1 MYAYEQITQFTKML
15 HTLSRILDKAQR
27 HAEANG
33 FESEILLNSRLVA
46 DMLPLTSQVQIACDT
61 AQLATSVLTGKQA
74 PVFENN
80 QRTITELKSL
90 IEKTIEYISSVKE
103 NDFEGWEERRVA
115 PPGWSGAFHGKD
127 YFYQHGVPNFYFH
140 MVTAYA
146 ILRHKGVKIGKM
158 DYIGQ
163 LPFLS

>member
-15 HTLSRILDKAQR
+15 HILSRLLDKAQR

-46 DMLPLTSQVQIACDT
+46 DMLPLTSQVQMACDT

-74 PVFENN
+74 PDFENS
-80 QRTITELKSL
+80 QKTIPELKTL
-90 IEKTIEYISSVKE
+90 IEKTISYISSIKE
-103 NDFEGWEERRVA
+103 SEFVGWEVRVVA
-115 PPGWSGAFHGKD
+115 PKGWSGAFLGKD

-163 LPFLS
+163 LPFL